1 MFSSPLQR
9 AIKRGLKPDGDL
21 AKELSD
27 LNDYTIRSRRDAKS
41 IVAALEVQPAR
52 SSANRNGFSGIRAL
66 TSLFQDVESVDVP
79 AYDILYDAGLPQL
92 IRIFDGCAANVN
104 NDNASD
110 LLLILKILAIYGSE
124 AGAERI
130 VQSSRHPV
138 LCEGYLWHP
147 ILSVFTKAH
156 PHRDYVFAKIAEALP
171 DGFLAVA
178 LLDAANGVAIEDNL
192 DHHPFDNPEGHRR
205 LKAWIEDRNPD
216 HFSYAHS
223 ATAALPFVENPTR
236 DQLLALAMDHVDE
249 GVQMEAA
256 WASGRMGRESGL
268 KMLARYCLDVN
279 HSDTAKR
286 YLAELGREDLIP
298 DDANDSDFQA
308 KAEMAQ
314 WLAHPNELGRAPDEL
329 EIIDQRELAWPP
341 EGQPRPFWIVRYLLK
356 DRTGLEKDDIGCGLV
371 GSMTWCFFMSDTHRR
386 PPEDIYAIHCFWE
399 MEHSELIVDV
409 EVTDPGEYAS
419 VLGSCDLSEY
429 DDVKIVRVAE
439 LSANLQFPHR
449 VIALATAN
457 KHGQSGWLAIHGG
470 NSTWYDA
477 SEQPEGTSD
486 FLVMKIHVGRR
497 LLGLQG
503 QPDRKKHLAMTTSER
518 TPDEIIAAYGQ
529 LLDTFESGSAEEVN
543 ELLKNRSL
551 LPRHFDAYVV
561 AVSKTRSQ
569 DRELLFIE
577 LYERF
582 LEVARRLA
590 PEVQA
595 NAYGSFNV
603 LGQKFDDYV
612 SLLISHN
619 RSEQVAELIDLFADH
634 WQHNLGYG
642 TLGTAAF
649 DSGDFATAEKYF
661 EKLREGLDS
670 YYRSAQMS
678 QLAEIWHSRGE
689 TQRAKELLLEC
700 LQKTLLEIQ
709 HSKYNSDKQMFAD
722 EYRHHRT
729 TYLRLFPAAES
740 ELVDAG
746 VPESPL

>member
-1 MFSSPLQR
+1 M
-9 AIKRGLKPDGDL
+9 
-21 AKELSD
+21 
-27 LNDYTIRSRRDAKS
+27 
-41 IVAALEVQPAR
+41 
-52 SSANRNGFSGIRAL
+52 

-92 IRIFDGCAANVN
+92 IRIFDGCVANVKK
-104 NDNASD
+104 DNASV
-110 LLLILKILAIYGSE
+110 LLLILKILALYGSE

-156 PHRDYVFAKIAEALP
+156 PHRDYVFAKLGEALP
-171 DGFLAVA
+171 VGFLAVA
-178 LLDAANGVAIEDNL
+178 LLDAANGVAIESNL

-205 LKAWIEDRNPD
+205 LQAWLEDRNPD

-223 ATAALPFVENPTR
+223 ATAALPFVDNPTR

-268 KMLARYCLDVN
+268 KVLARYCLDVN

-341 EGQPRPFWIVRYLLK
+341 EGQPRPFWLVRYMLK

-399 MEHSELIVDV
+399 MEHSGLIVDN
-409 EVTDPGEYAS
+409 EVTEPGEYAS
-419 VLGSCDLSEY
+419 VLGSCDLSSYNE
-429 DDVKIVRVAE
+429 VKIVRVAE

-457 KHGQSGWLAIHGG
+457 RHGQTGWLAIHGG
-470 NSTWYDA
+470 KSAWYDA

-486 FLVMKIHVGRR
+486 SLVMKIHVGRR
-497 LLGLQG
+497 LLGFQG
-503 QPDRKKHLAMTTSER
+503 QPDRKKHLATTTSER

-543 ELLKNRSL
+543 ELLSNRSL
-551 LPRHFDAYVV
+551 LPRHFSAYIDA
-561 AVSKTRSQ
+561 AAKTKNINHA
-569 DRELLFIE
+569 LFFIE

-582 LEVARRLA
+582 LEVSRRLA
-590 PEVQA
+590 PELQA
-595 NAYGSFNV
+595 KAYDSFNV
-603 LGQKFDDYV
+603 LCQNFNEYV

-619 RSEQVAELIDLFADH
+619 RREQVAGLIDLLTDH

-642 TLGTAAF
+642 RLGTAAF
-649 DSGDFATAEKYF
+649 DSGDFATAEKFF
-661 EKLREGLDS
+661 EKLRDGLES
-670 YYRSAQMS
+670 YYRSAEMS
-678 QLAEIWHSRGE
+678 CLAEIWHSRGE
-689 TQRAKELLLEC
+689 TQRAKALLLEC
-700 LQKTLLEIQ
+700 LQKTLQEIQ
-709 HSKYNSDKQMFAD
+709 QSKYNSDKQMFAD
-722 EYRHHRT
+722 EYRRHRT
-729 TYLRLFPAAES
+729 TFLRLFPGTDS
-740 ELVDAG
+740 ELLDAG
-746 VPESPL
+746 VPDSPL